1 MTFHSPIWLYAG
13 LIAAIALIA
22 LAFYSRSKRRDM
34 LSKFASK
41 RLMPELTRTV
51 SRPKIIAKNTL
62 AFLSVMLIFA
72 ALARP
77 QWGYRWEETKT
88 RGIDI
93 IFAIDTSNSML
104 AEDVKPDRL
113 ERAKLSVLDLV
124 NILQGDKIGIVAFSG
139 QAFLQCPLTL
149 DYDAF
154 RMSLEALD
162 TNVIQRGGTNISAAI
177 EEAEVAFAS
186 TSNRKIIVLIS
197 DGEELEDSALSAA
210 KKAAENGVVI
220 YTLGVGGA
228 NGEFIPVRDASG
240 GTTLLKDE
248 SGNPVKS
255 RLNEKTL
262 TEIAKATGGFY
273 EPLTADGMDIIYNE
287 GLKKIPT
294 QELSSRMKQLAIER
308 FQIPLGLAILLLA
321 LSSLTGTRKFFVGRG
336 GAVAVLF
343 LSFALIP
350 APKSFAQDQQQ
361 APQQAAGVAP
371 IATGS
376 EGKLTPQADASAE
389 KLTPQADAPAEKPR
403 EKKYSIPEDP
413 SSRDLFNLGIDAKN
427 AGDFEKAREF
437 FLDAAK
443 LSPEDFSLH
452 SDIYYNIGNM
462 DYAAAKSASSKMLA
476 PQNVAKNTAAVF
488 AQSEQS
494 ASLGTQT
501 LGEGLKLLEEESKA
515 LKSAKDEN
523 EKKQALE
530 KSPLK
535 QNGFQEKLKQAISA
549 CESSS
554 KAAEEASASIG
565 KAVSQWEDLS
575 KMIDKPVSEY
585 SDALL
590 LNPSNNEAAK
600 NLKAAESA
608 KYAAAK
614 EMDKLSK
621 ISANSVPELQKI
633 KQDLGKLVEEL
644 KKLLR
649 DDNQNQQNQNNQNNQ
664 QNQQNQNNQ
673 QNQQN
678 QQNQNNQNNQ
688 QNQQNQQ
695 NQNNQQNQQDQN
707 KQNQNNQDKQNRQNN
722 QEQQGKDQQ
731 KDKQENQQDKQNEK
745 DKGNQNNADKNK
757 EENSRP
763 NSNKNGSEDR
773 QNSENKKDEQAID
786 NSQKS
791 GGEDKKPESAQ
802 GGDKRDELPTPKKDE
817 PAGAAGEVDKENVR
831 ETEGA
836 MTRAEARQLLDSM
849 KDDEKFLPLR
859 GFGTQKQRYE
869 SSYKDW

>member
-403 EKKYSIPEDP
+403 KKKYSIPEDP

-621 ISANSVPELQKI
+621 ISANSIPELQKI

-649 DDNQNQQNQNNQNNQ
+649 DDNQNCLLYTS
-664 QNQQNQNNQ
+664 
-673 QNQQN
+673 
-678 QQNQNNQNNQ
+678 
-688 QNQQNQQ
+688 
-695 NQNNQQNQQDQN
+695 DA
-707 KQNQNNQDKQNRQNN
+707 
-722 QEQQGKDQQ
+722 
-731 KDKQENQQDKQNEK
+731 
-745 DKGNQNNADKNK
+745 AD
-757 EENSRP
+757 
-763 NSNKNGSEDR
+763 D
-773 QNSENKKDEQAID
+773 
-786 NSQKS
+786 
-791 GGEDKKPESAQ
+791 
-802 GGDKRDELPTPKKDE
+802 
-817 PAGAAGEVDKENVR
+817 
-831 ETEGA
+831 
-836 MTRAEARQLLDSM
+836 
-849 KDDEKFLPLR
+849 
-859 GFGTQKQRYE
+859 
-869 SSYKDW
+869 

>member
-240 GTTLLKDE
+240 GTALLKDE

-389 KLTPQADAPAEKPR
+389 KLTPQADAPAEKPQ

-501 LGEGLKLLEEESKA
+501 LGEGLKLLEEESKT

-608 KYAAAK
+608 KSAAAK

-673 QNQQN
+673 N
-678 QQNQNNQNNQ
+678 
-688 QNQQNQQ
+688 NQQNQQ

-707 KQNQNNQDKQNRQNN
+707 KQNQNNQDKQNQQNN

-763 NSNKNGSEDR
+763 DSNKNGSEDR

>member
-389 KLTPQADAPAEKPR
+389 KLTPQADAPAEKPQ

-608 KYAAAK
+608 KSAAAK

-695 NQNNQQNQQDQN
+695 DQNNQQNQQDQN
-707 KQNQNNQDKQNRQNN
+707 KQNQNNQDKQNQQNN

>member
-389 KLTPQADAPAEKPR
+389 KLTPQADAPAEKPQ

-608 KYAAAK
+608 KSAAAK

-649 DDNQNQQNQNNQNNQ
+649 DDNQNQQNQNNQ
-664 QNQQNQNNQ
+664 
-673 QNQQN
+673 QN

-688 QNQQNQQ
+688 QNQQD
-695 NQNNQQNQQDQN
+695 QNNQQNQQDQN
-707 KQNQNNQDKQNRQNN
+707 KQNQNNQDKQNQQNN

-763 NSNKNGSEDR
+763 DSNKNGSEDR

-786 NSQKS
+786 NYSQKS